1 MTLSDETPGGAGMH
15 VHRLLDEAFAGVE
28 MGPEQQDLK
37 EEMRGNLVARVAEL
51 TASGMGEPA
60 AARRAVDEMGDVRA
74 ILDATEPRTGP
85 AGTAAAWQ
93 SLRVRTDAAF
103 AVRTVVLSA
112 LAVAGL
118 AVLALAAYV
127 VDMPLAVQVVAVAVV
142 AAAAGVITADA
153 LRQETTGS
161 HPMPPARAAGYGAAT
176 LLAVAALGAGW
187 LYLRDAGLPWL
198 IAGALVL
205 VVSAAVFT
213 YLGATQTNRHKAWVV
228 QQQQAAYGSD
238 RFSEDPAAAARFGIY
253 TVTVWLVAAA
263 AFVALTL
270 TAGWAWSWL
279 AVVGGFVAMTVLIA
293 RMLFAPKP

>member
-1 MTLSDETPGGAGMH
+1 MTLPDETPGGAGMH

-28 MGPEQQDLK
+28 MGPDQQDLK

-51 TASGMGEPA
+51 TATGMAEQA
-60 AARRAVDEMGDVRA
+60 AARRAVDELGDVRG
-74 ILDATEPRTGP
+74 ILDATEPQPGP
-85 AGTAAAWQ
+85 SGAAWQ
-93 SLRVRTDAAF
+93 SRRVRPDPAF

-112 LAVAGL
+112 LATAGL
-118 AVLALAAYV
+118 VVLALAATL
-127 VDMPLAVQVVAVAVV
+127 VDMPFAAQVVAVVVV
-142 AAAAGVITADA
+142 AAAAGAITADA
-153 LRQETTGS
+153 LRQETTGN
-161 HPMPPARAAGYGAAT
+161 HPMPPARAAGYGAAM

-205 VVSAAVFT
+205 VVAAALFT

-228 QQQQAAYGSD
+228 RQQQEAYGSD
-238 RFSEDPAAAARFGIY
+238 RFTEDPAAAARFGIY

-263 AFVALTL
+263 AFLALTL